1 MRLNGRFFIILLLVL
16 YRCLFM
22 FKICVNICMVI
33 DYSMPI
39 FTQCTK
45 CIDYCHFYPRHPW
58 TTSNPLASCSM
69 HMEITS
75 MDTPSQ
81 IMSDYQLG
89 IPVKIL
95 FYTNTNIQ

>member
-1 MRLNGRFFIILLLVL
+1 
-16 YRCLFM
+16 
-22 FKICVNICMVI
+22 
-33 DYSMPI
+33 
-39 FTQCTK
+39 
-45 CIDYCHFYPRHPW
+45 
-58 TTSNPLASCSM
+58 M

-95 FYTNTNIQ
+95 FYTNSNIQ